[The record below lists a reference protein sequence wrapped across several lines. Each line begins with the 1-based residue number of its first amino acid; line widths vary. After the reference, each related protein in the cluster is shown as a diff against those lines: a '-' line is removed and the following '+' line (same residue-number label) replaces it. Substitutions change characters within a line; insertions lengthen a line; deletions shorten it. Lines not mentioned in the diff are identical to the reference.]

1 MKKPDIFDR
10 LMALPG
16 LRLLEAPYK
25 KHKEVLLYILFGGCT
40 TVISIGSFVL
50 FDTVLGINELVAN
63 VLSWILAVGFAYIT
77 NRIWVFSSEA
87 RGKEILRE
95 AFSFYS
101 GRLLTLA
108 MEEGFLLIFVTWLG
122 LNSTLIKTAAQVAV
136 LVGNY
141 LISKFIIFRKK

>member
-1 MKKPDIFDR
+1 MNKPDIFDR

-16 LRLLEAPYK
+16 FRLLEAPYK

-50 FDTVLGINELVAN
+50 FDAVLGINELVAN
-63 VLSWILAVGFAYIT
+63 ILSWILAVGFAYIT
-77 NRIWVFSSEA
+77 NRIWVFCSQA
-87 RGKEILRE
+87 RGKAIFREII
-95 AFSFYS
+95 AFYS

-108 MEEGFLLIFVTWLG
+108 MEEGLLLIFVTWLG
-122 LNSTLIKTAAQVAV
+122 LGSVLIKTAAQVAV
-136 LVGNY
+136 LIGNY

>member
-16 LRLLEAPYK
+16 LRLLEKPYR

-40 TVISIGSFVL
+40 TVISIGSFIL
-50 FDTVLGINELVAN
+50 FDTVLGINELLAN
-63 VLSWILAVGFAYIT
+63 IFSWILAVGFAYIT
-77 NRIWVFSSEA
+77 NRIWVFCSEA
-87 RGKEILRE
+87 RGKAILRE
-95 AFSFYS
+95 ILSFYS

>member
-1 MKKPDIFDR
+1 MNKPDIFDR

-16 LRLLEAPYK
+16 FRLLEAPYK

-50 FDTVLGINELVAN
+50 FDAVLGINELVAN
-63 VLSWILAVGFAYIT
+63 ILSWILAVGFAYIT
-77 NRIWVFSSEA
+77 NRIWVFCSQA
-87 RGKEILRE
+87 QGKAIFREIIT
-95 AFSFYS
+95 FYS

-108 MEEGFLLIFVTWLG
+108 MEEGLLLIFVTWLG
-122 LNSTLIKTAAQVAV
+122 LGSVLIKTAAQVAV
-136 LVGNY
+136 LIGNY